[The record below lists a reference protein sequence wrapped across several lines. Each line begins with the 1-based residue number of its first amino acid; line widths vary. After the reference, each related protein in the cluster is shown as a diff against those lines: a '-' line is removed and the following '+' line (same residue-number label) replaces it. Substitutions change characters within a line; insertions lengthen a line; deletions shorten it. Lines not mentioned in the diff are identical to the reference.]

1 MKVTSISRKAFERL
15 EKMKLS
21 RNVRNTEAIIY
32 DFTPKGNPSPKVFK
46 KLHYQSGPVFG
57 NKLWTLEMLD
67 SHKEYL
73 PPSFCIPDSIVTVAG
88 VVQGITL
95 PKIEGKNLADILSD
109 KNVPVEDQIFYL
121 QEVGQILEQL
131 KRIRQN
137 TSLNDIYLND
147 LHESNF
153 IVNEKNHEVYVIDL
167 DSCKIKDNQ
176 PTPSKYLTPK
186 SLVTAVQGKY
196 QLAEED
202 CPTYGYIVADEN
214 SDLYCYT
221 MMFLNYLY
229 GENASRFT
237 LEEYYD
243 YLEYLRTLGYGEKFI
258 NALQSIVIPQ
268 KNENISQYLDE
279 LSPEQIYRARE
290 SVYQYVKNKKSGNHK
305 K

>member
-21 RNVRNTEAIIY
+21 RNVRNTEAVIY

-137 TSLNDIYLND
+137 TSLKDIYLND

-186 SLVTAVQGKY
+186 SLVTAVQGK
-196 QLAEED
+196 
-202 CPTYGYIVADEN
+202 
-214 SDLYCYT
+214 
-221 MMFLNYLY
+221 
-229 GENASRFT
+229 
-237 LEEYYD
+237 
-243 YLEYLRTLGYGEKFI
+243 EKKR
-258 NALQSIVIPQ
+258 S
-268 KNENISQYLDE
+268 K
-279 LSPEQIYRARE
+279 
-290 SVYQYVKNKKSGNHK
+290 VKYEIC
-305 K
+305 

>member
-21 RNVRNTEAIIY
+21 RNIRNTEGVIY

-46 KLHYQSGPVFG
+46 KLHYQNGPVFG
-57 NKLWTLEMLD
+57 NKLFTIEMLD
-67 SHKEYL
+67 SNRDYL
-73 PPSFCIPDSIVTVAG
+73 QPSFCIPDSLVTVAG

-109 KNVPVEDQIFYL
+109 KNVSVEDQIFYL

-137 TSLNDIYLND
+137 TELKDIFIND

-167 DSCKIKDNQ
+167 DSCKIKNNQ
-176 PTPSKYLTPK
+176 PTPSKYLTPN
-186 SLVTAVQGKY
+186 SLVDSVQGKY
-196 QLAEED
+196 QFAEKD
-202 CPTYGYIVADEN
+202 CPTYGYVVADEN

-221 MMFLNYLY
+221 MMVLNYLY
-229 GENASRFT
+229 GSNVTKLS
-237 LEEYYD
+237 LEEYYE

-258 NALQSIVIPQ
+258 AALQTIVIPQ

-279 LSPEQIYRARE
+279 LSSEQVYRARE
-290 SVYQYVKNKKSGNHK
+290 SVYQYVKNKKARAI
-305 K
+305 

>member
-21 RNVRNTEAIIY
+21 RNIRNTEGVIY

-46 KLHYQSGPVFG
+46 KLHYQNGPVFG
-57 NKLWTLEMLD
+57 NKLFTIEMLD
-67 SHKEYL
+67 SIRDYL
-73 PPSFCIPDSIVTVAG
+73 PPSFCIPDSLVTVAG
-88 VVQGITL
+88 VVQGMTL

-109 KNVPVEDQIFYL
+109 SSVPVEDQIFYL

-131 KRIRQN
+131 KRIRQH
-137 TSLNDIYLND
+137 TGIKDIFIND

-167 DSCKIKDNQ
+167 DSCKIKNNQ
-176 PTPSKYLTPK
+176 PTPSKYLTPN
-186 SLVTAVQGKY
+186 SLVDSVQGKY
-196 QLAEED
+196 QFAEKD
-202 CPTYGYIVADEN
+202 CPTYGYVIADEN

-221 MMFLNYLY
+221 MMVLNYLY
-229 GENASRFT
+229 GSNVTKLS
-237 LEEYYD
+237 LEEYYE

-258 NALQSIVIPQ
+258 AALQTIVIPQ

-279 LSPEQIYRARE
+279 LTSEQVYRARE
-290 SVYQYVKNKKSGNHK
+290 SVYQYVKNKKARGI
-305 K
+305 